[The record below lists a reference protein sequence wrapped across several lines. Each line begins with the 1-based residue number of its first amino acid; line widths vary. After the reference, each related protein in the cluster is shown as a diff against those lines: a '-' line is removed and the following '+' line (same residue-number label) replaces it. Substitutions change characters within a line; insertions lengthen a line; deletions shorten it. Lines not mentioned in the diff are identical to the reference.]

1 MVAYESGHHGARL
14 SRGTRRRLR
23 RQAATERRPEA
34 NCGSG

>member
-14 SRGTRRRLR
+14 SRGTRLR
-23 RQAATERRPEA
+23 RQAATERWPEA